1 MIPMVH
7 IQRWA
12 KEWALGCVNLRPAV
26 RGSQEEGFTQPR
38 ANYFAQ
44 PCTHV
49 QRILSEVLS
58 YKKTLNSHSIVGA
71 KMYSS
76 C

>member
-44 PCTHV
+44 HV

-58 YKKTLNSHSIVGA
+58 YKKTLNSDSIVGA
-71 KMYSS
+71 KMYSR